1 MVDVVSVETR
11 SRMMSGIRGKNTRP
25 EMRLRRFLHKA
36 GFRYRLHDRS
46 LPGTPDLV
54 LPRFRTVILVHGC
67 FWHRHAKCR
76 LATTPGSNV
85 EFWQRKF
92 ASNVERDSVAVGELL
107 AAGWKVVV
115 IWECGLKSAGAESR
129 LEWLPGHI
137 VGGLK
142 QYLEWPASE

>member
-1 MVDVVSVETR
+1 
-11 SRMMSGIRGKNTRP
+11 MMSGIRAKNTRP

-54 LPRFRTVILVHGC
+54 FSRFRTVIFVHGC

-76 LATTPGSNV
+76 LTTMPGTNV

-92 ASNVERDSVAVGELL
+92 ASNVERDSLAVGKLL
-107 AAGWKVVV
+107 AAGWKVIV
-115 IWECGLKSAGAESR
+115 IWECGLKSVGAETL

-137 VGGLK
+137 RDGLQ
-142 QYLEWPASE
+142 QYLEWPSSE